1 MGVDDVKCD
10 VHVLKIYEDWTAT
23 ASLNIGCFFVFYERN
38 ELYFHSQYSLM
49 TTKPLEQVGED
60 EEVITQ
66 EPTKVILYNDDVHA
80 FDEVITQII
89 KAIKCTSQH
98 AESLAWDVHNNGKAV
113 VYTGELVKCME
124 VSSVLEEIK
133 LMTEIEV

>member
-1 MGVDDVKCD
+1 
-10 VHVLKIYEDWTAT
+10 
-23 ASLNIGCFFVFYERN
+23 
-38 ELYFHSQYSLM
+38 M

-66 EPTKVILYNDDVHA
+66 EPTKVILYNDDVHT

-124 VSSVLEEIK
+124 VSAVLEEIK
-133 LMTEIEV
+133 LMTQIEVYVFRAKRANIPLSRGVARRTE